1 MLNQTI
7 IVGRLVKNP
16 EIKELESG
24 KKVSIITLAV
34 PRSFKNINGEYETDF
49 VECTLWNNIAENTTE
64 YCRKGDLVGVK
75 GRLQKGS
82 EDNELKI
89 IAEKV
94 TFLQSKKGED
104 E

>member
-16 EIKELESG
+16 EIKELESE
-24 KKVSIITLAV
+24 KKVSTITLAV
-34 PRSFKNINGEYETDF
+34 PRSFKNTEGVYESDF
-49 VECTLWNNIAENTTE
+49 IDCILWDSIASNTTE
-64 YCRKGDLVGVK
+64 YCRKGDLVGVI
-75 GRLQKGS
+75 GRVQKGS

-94 TFLQSKKGED
+94 TFLSSKKVED

>member
-34 PRSFKNINGEYETDF
+34 PRSFKNINGEYESDYID
-49 VECTLWNNIAENTTE
+49 CILWDSIASNTTE
-64 YCRKGDLVGVK
+64 YCRKGDLVEVK

-82 EDNELKI
+82 EDNELKF

>member
-34 PRSFKNINGEYETDF
+34 PRSFKNI
-49 VECTLWNNIAENTTE
+49 IQ
-64 YCRKGDLVGVK
+64 LV
-75 GRLQKGS
+75 
-82 EDNELKI
+82 
-89 IAEKV
+89 
-94 TFLQSKKGED
+94 
-104 E
+104 

>member
-34 PRSFKNINGEYETDF
+34 PRSFKNINGEYESDYID
-49 VECTLWNNIAENTTE
+49 CILWDSIASNTTE

-75 GRLQKGS
+75 
-82 EDNELKI
+82 
-89 IAEKV
+89 
-94 TFLQSKKGED
+94 
-104 E
+104 